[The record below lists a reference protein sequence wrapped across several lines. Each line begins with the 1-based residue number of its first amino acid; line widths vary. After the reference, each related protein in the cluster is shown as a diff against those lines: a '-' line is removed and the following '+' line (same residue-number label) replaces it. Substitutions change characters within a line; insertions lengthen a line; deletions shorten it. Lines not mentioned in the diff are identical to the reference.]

1 MEAMLMVD
9 DQYFKDLPQALVEE
23 LIKKCEDVGGQLIG
37 KFEQMKGLKETI
49 RQRLQGDGLL
59 KTKAALPYQAIP
71 TCCGVDGAYAVEKML
86 SNDIIAVSAVA
97 IEGLTPPSETRF
109 WEGPTH
115 LAFIDS
121 VGHDVSSLPRGIM
134 MAMEMKIAC
143 NAPHDI
149 VMLDGSF
156 TTPVIH
162 MNQALNS
169 IDDKNSNTLSRF
181 VEEKFPDFLNNY
193 LQIVSNKRSDKVWVY
208 LPKYT
213 TKHELKTRYGS
224 LWPFEYDDKAVLT
237 QILAPGELVG
247 PLTIEHP
254 DNNWHFSKTPGIS
267 DGQKT
272 EALYNALNEIAL
284 YYYRPNL
291 SVPALRIEMS
301 KMAAGNIS
309 LVSKILQC
317 LEFQCSAGG
326 MMEPYPLY
334 MSDRMVKS
342 LGMTMPTFRQAVTL
356 QIAQA
361 YQGDLSDVFFS
372 MHGYRTESGRN

>member
-1 MEAMLMVD
+1 MID

-23 LIKKCEDVGGQLIG
+23 LLKKCENVGSHLI
-37 KFEQMKGLKETI
+37 KEFEQMRSLKDTV
-49 RQRLQGDGLL
+49 RKRLQDDGLL
-59 KTKAALPYQAIP
+59 RTKAALPYQAVS

-86 SNDIIAVSAVA
+86 SNDIVAVSAVA

-115 LAFIDS
+115 LAFVESI
-121 VGHDVSSLPRGIM
+121 GHDVSSLPRGIM

-149 VMLDGSF
+149 VMMDGSF

-169 IDDKNSNTLSRF
+169 IDIKNSNSLSQF
-181 VEEKFPDFLNNY
+181 VEEKFPEFLHNY
-193 LQIVSNKRSDKVWVY
+193 LQIVSNKRSDKVWIY

-213 TKHELKTRYGS
+213 TKRELKTRYAS

-237 QILAPGELVG
+237 QILTPGEMVG
-247 PLTIEHP
+247 PLTVEHP
-254 DNNWHFSKTPGIS
+254 DGNWHFSKMPGVS
-267 DGQKT
+267 DKQKA
-272 EALYNALNEIAL
+272 EVLYSALNEISL

-291 SVPALRIEMS
+291 NVPALRIEMS
-301 KMAAGNIS
+301 KMAAGNIN

-342 LGMTMPTFRQAVTL
+342 LGMTMPTFRQAATL
-356 QIAQA
+356 QIAQN
-361 YQGDLSDVFFS
+361 YQGDLGDVFFS
-372 MHGYRTESGRN
+372 MHGYRTENGRN

>member
-1 MEAMLMVD
+1 MVD

-23 LIKKCEDVGGQLIG
+23 LLKKCEDVGSQLI
-37 KFEQMKGLKETI
+37 KNFDQMRGLKDTI
-49 RQRLQGDGLL
+49 RKKLQDDGLL
-59 KTKAALPYQAIP
+59 KTKATLPYQTIP

-115 LAFIDS
+115 LAFVES

-134 MAMEMKIAC
+134 MAMEMAIAH

-169 IDDKNSNTLSRF
+169 LDDKNTNKLSQF
-181 VEEKFPDFLNNY
+181 VEERFPEFLNNY
-193 LQIVSNKRSDKVWVY
+193 SQIVSNKRSDKVWIY

-213 TKHELKTRYGS
+213 TKRELKTKYGS
-224 LWPFEYDDKAVLT
+224 QWPFEYDDKAILT
-237 QILAPGELVG
+237 QILMPGELVG
-247 PLTIEHP
+247 PLVIEHP
-254 DNNWHFSKTPGIS
+254 DSNWHFSKTPGVS
-267 DGQKT
+267 DKHQT
-272 EALYNALNEIAL
+272 ETLYNALNEISL

-291 SVPALRIEMS
+291 SSPALRIEMS
-301 KMAAGNIS
+301 KMAAGNIN

-342 LGMTMPTFRQAVTL
+342 LGMTMPTFRQAATL
-356 QIAQA
+356 KIAQN

-372 MHGYRTESGRN
+372 MHGYRTENGRN

>member
-1 MEAMLMVD
+1 MVD
-9 DQYFKDLPQALVEE
+9 DQYFKDLPQALVEK
-23 LIKKCEDVGGQLIG
+23 LLKKYEDISSRLVTNFDQIRR
-37 KFEQMKGLKETI
+37 LKETI
-49 RQRLQGDGLL
+49 RKKLQDDGLL
-59 KTKAALPYQAIP
+59 KTKAALPYQTIP

-86 SNDIIAVSAVA
+86 SNDIVAVSAVA
-97 IEGLTPPSETRF
+97 IEGLIPPSETRF

-115 LAFIDS
+115 LAFVDS
-121 VGHDVSSLPRGIM
+121 INHDVNSLPRGIM
-134 MAMEMKIAC
+134 MAMEMKIAY

-169 IDDKNSNTLSRF
+169 IDDKNSNSLSQF
-181 VEEKFPDFLNNY
+181 VEEGFSEFLNDY
-193 LQIVSNKRSDKVWVY
+193 FQIVSNTRNDKVWVY

-213 TKHELKTRYGS
+213 TKHELKTKYGS
-224 LWPFEYDDKAVLT
+224 LWPFGYDDKAVLT
-237 QILAPGELVG
+237 QILVPGEIVG

-254 DNNWHFSKTPGIS
+254 DNNWHFSKTPGVS
-267 DGQKT
+267 DKQKV
-272 EALYNALNEIAL
+272 EYLYNALNEISL
-284 YYYRPNL
+284 YYYRPNF
-291 SVPALRIEMS
+291 SSPTLRIEMS
-301 KMAAGNIS
+301 KMAAGNTS

-317 LEFQCSAGG
+317 LEFQCGAGG

-342 LGMTMPTFRQAVTL
+342 LGMTMPTFRQAATL

-361 YQGDLSDVFFS
+361 YQGDLSDVFFG